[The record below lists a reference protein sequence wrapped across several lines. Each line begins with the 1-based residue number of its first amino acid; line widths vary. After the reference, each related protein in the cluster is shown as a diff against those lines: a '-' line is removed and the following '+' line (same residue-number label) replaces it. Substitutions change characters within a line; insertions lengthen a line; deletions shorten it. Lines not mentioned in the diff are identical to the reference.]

1 MLVEIMSD
9 EFISYGKKRGK
20 IPFHKGLNIVRGG
33 QQSDNSIGKSTFLLA
48 VDFCF
53 GGEAYFTATDLKT
66 RYAEV
71 HHTIKFTF
79 EFEGKKEHYSRCIV
93 TPDVVNI
100 CNAAY
105 AVIGTMSI
113 DDFKQH
119 LQKAYKMD
127 LPGAKFRDMVSRFMR
142 IYGKGNYNE
151 KFPLE
156 GFPKDTMQNGIVVL
170 EKLFNYY
177 SQIAQYKEECKK
189 REDKS
194 KAFKKAQKEEVLQV
208 YVPTATQA
216 KQNLKEIERLEK
228 ELAALTE
235 SSDIKLTD
243 EEAERADDVLAIKS
257 RITLLRRNRSK
268 LVSQQNTVK
277 INYDGTGVSS
287 EDLEE
292 LTEYFPGVD
301 IKKIAVVEE
310 FHQRM
315 HGILKE
321 EIEAEVIRLQTLIE
335 ALDDEIEELQKLQ
348 RELGVPVTIS
358 QRFLEKHTELTRKIA
373 VLKAQNKA
381 RESSLALVA
390 DVKTAKSALEEVE
403 SEILK
408 IIADK
413 INEQMLRYNDRV
425 YPDKYAPVITIE
437 NNSKYSFVTP
447 EDGGMGTG
455 YKSTIVFDL
464 SILKLTALPVIIHD
478 SLMFNHIGY
487 EPLEKIMNLYTE
499 SNKQIFAAYDKQDAP
514 TKGIQEILDKSTVIQ
529 LSENGNELF
538 GSSWAKKIVETHE

>member
-1 MLVEIMSD
+1 MLVEIMSN
-9 EFISYGKKRGK
+9 EYISNGKQRGR
-20 IPFHKGLNIVRGG
+20 ISFHKGLNTVRGG

-53 GGEAYFTATDLKT
+53 GGEAYFSVTDLKT
-66 RYAEV
+66 RYADV
-71 HHTIKFTF
+71 QHTIKFAF
-79 EFEGKKEHYSRCIV
+79 EFDGEREYYSRSIV

-100 CNAAY
+100 CDENY
-105 AVIGTMSI
+105 VVKGSMGI
-113 DDFKQH
+113 DDFKLH
-119 LQKAYKMD
+119 LMKAYKMD
-127 LPGAKFRDMVSRFMR
+127 LLGAKFRDIVSRFMR

-156 GFPKDTMQNGIVVL
+156 GFSKDTMSNGIIVL
-170 EKLFNYY
+170 EKLFKYY
-177 SQIAQYKEECKK
+177 SQISQYKEECKK
-189 REDKS
+189 REEKS

-216 KQNLKEIERLEK
+216 KHNIKEIGRLEA

-235 SSDIKLTD
+235 ASDVKLTD
-243 EEAERADDVLAIKS
+243 EEAEKTDAVLAIKS
-257 RITLLRRNRSK
+257 RITLLKRNRSK
-268 LVSQQNTVK
+268 LISQQNTVK
-277 INYDGTGVSS
+277 INYDDSGLSS

-292 LTEYFPGVD
+292 LTEFFPKVD
-301 IKKIAVVEE
+301 IKKISEIKA
-310 FHQRM
+310 FHQKL

-321 EIEAEVIRLQTLIE
+321 ELDAEVLRLQALID
-335 ALDDEIEELQKLQ
+335 ALDKEIEDLQKTQ

-358 QRFLEKHTELTRKIA
+358 RRFLEKHTELTRKIA

-381 RESSLALVA
+381 RESSLSLVA
-390 DVKTAKSALEEVE
+390 DVKTAKAALDDVE
-403 SEILK
+403 TEILK
-408 IIADK
+408 LIADK
-413 INEQMLRYNDRV
+413 INEQMIRYNDRV
-425 YPDKYAPVITIE
+425 YPDKYAPVINIE
-437 NNSKYSFVTP
+437 SNAKYTFKTP

-487 EPLEKIMNLYTE
+487 EPLERIMDLYME
-499 SNKQIFAAYDKQDAP
+499 SEKQIFVAYDKQDAP
-514 TKGIQEILDKSTVIQ
+514 TKKIQEILDKTTVIH

-538 GSSWAKKIVETHE
+538 GKSWAKKKEETN

>member
-1 MLVEIMSD
+1 ML
-9 EFISYGKKRGK
+9 
-20 IPFHKGLNIVRGG
+20 
-33 QQSDNSIGKSTFLLA
+33 
-48 VDFCF
+48 
-53 GGEAYFTATDLKT
+53 
-66 RYAEV
+66 
-71 HHTIKFTF
+71 
-79 EFEGKKEHYSRCIV
+79 
-93 TPDVVNI
+93 
-100 CNAAY
+100 
-105 AVIGTMSI
+105 
-113 DDFKQH
+113 
-119 LQKAYKMD
+119 
-127 LPGAKFRDMVSRFMR
+127 FRS
-142 IYGKGNYNE
+142 
-151 KFPLE
+151 
-156 GFPKDTMQNGIVVL
+156 
-170 EKLFNYY
+170 
-177 SQIAQYKEECKK
+177 
-189 REDKS
+189 
-194 KAFKKAQKEEVLQV
+194 
-208 YVPTATQA
+208 
-216 KQNLKEIERLEK
+216 
-228 ELAALTE
+228 E

-529 LSENGNELF
+529 
-538 GSSWAKKIVETHE
+538 

>member
-1 MLVEIMSD
+1 MFLPQFRQSK
-9 EFISYGKKRGK
+9 ISR
-20 IPFHKGLNIVRGG
+20 
-33 QQSDNSIGKSTFLLA
+33 
-48 VDFCF
+48 
-53 GGEAYFTATDLKT
+53 
-66 RYAEV
+66 
-71 HHTIKFTF
+71 
-79 EFEGKKEHYSRCIV
+79 
-93 TPDVVNI
+93 
-100 CNAAY
+100 
-105 AVIGTMSI
+105 
-113 DDFKQH
+113 
-119 LQKAYKMD
+119 
-127 LPGAKFRDMVSRFMR
+127 
-142 IYGKGNYNE
+142 
-151 KFPLE
+151 
-156 GFPKDTMQNGIVVL
+156 
-170 EKLFNYY
+170 
-177 SQIAQYKEECKK
+177 
-189 REDKS
+189 
-194 KAFKKAQKEEVLQV
+194 
-208 YVPTATQA
+208 
-216 KQNLKEIERLEK
+216 
-228 ELAALTE
+228 
-235 SSDIKLTD
+235 KLTD
-243 EEAERADDVLAIKS
+243 EEVERADDVLAIKS

-268 LVSQQNTVK
+268 LISQQNTVK

-358 QRFLEKHTELTRKIA
+358 QRFLERHTELTRKIA

-381 RESSLALVA
+381 RESSLELVA

-447 EDGGMGTG
+447 
-455 YKSTIVFDL
+455 
-464 SILKLTALPVIIHD
+464 
-478 SLMFNHIGY
+478 
-487 EPLEKIMNLYTE
+487 
-499 SNKQIFAAYDKQDAP
+499 
-514 TKGIQEILDKSTVIQ
+514 
-529 LSENGNELF
+529 
-538 GSSWAKKIVETHE
+538 

>member
-1 MLVEIMSD
+1 
-9 EFISYGKKRGK
+9 
-20 IPFHKGLNIVRGG
+20 
-33 QQSDNSIGKSTFLLA
+33 LLA
-48 VDFCF
+48 IDFCF

-71 HHTIKFTF
+71 HHTINFTF
-79 EFEGKKEHYSRCIV
+79 EFDGKKEYYSRCIV
-93 TPDVVNI
+93 TPDIVNI
-100 CNAAY
+100 CNEKY
-105 AVIGTMSI
+105 EVLKPIGI
-113 DDFKQH
+113 EDFKTH
-119 LQKAYKMD
+119 LQTAYRMD

-156 GFPKDTMQNGIVVL
+156 GYSKDTMANGIVVL

-177 SQIAQYKEECKK
+177 SQISQYKEECRK

-208 YVPTATQA
+208 YVPNATQA
-216 KQNLKEIERLEK
+216 KKNLKEIERLEA
-228 ELAALTE
+228 ELAELTE
-235 SSDIKLTD
+235 SCDVKLTD
-243 EEAERADDVLAIKS
+243 EEAEKADAVLAIKS
-257 RITLLRRNRSK
+257 RITVLKRNRSK

-292 LTEYFPGVD
+292 LAEYFPGVD
-301 IKKIAVVEE
+301 IKKIAIVEQ
-310 FHQRM
+310 FHQKM

-321 EIEAEVIRLQTLIE
+321 EIDAEVSRLQTLIE
-335 ALDDEIEELQKLQ
+335 ALDDEIEDLQRSQ

-358 QRFLEKHTELTRKIA
+358 QKFLEKHTELTRKIA
-373 VLKAQNKA
+373 VLKDQNKA
-381 RESSLALVA
+381 RESSLELVA

-403 SEILK
+403 TEILK
-408 IIADK
+408 LIEDR
-413 INEQMLRYNDRV
+413 INEQMLRYNDQV

-437 NNSKYSFVTP
+437 NNAKYSFITP

-487 EPLEKIMNLYTE
+487 EPLEKIMNLYME
-499 SNKQIFAAYDKQDAP
+499 SDKQIFAAYDKQDAP
-514 TKGIQEILDKSTVIQ
+514 TKVIQDILDKSTIIH

-538 GSSWAKKIVETHE
+538 GISWAKKTVETH